1 MCQCACAVDGDWQR
15 TSTSKRD
22 LGEAK
27 KQVHEILVEAKYHKK
42 INQAPIPRQFKGI
55 AKDVVKRMA
64 DELAAGGGKSIFK
77 DCMKVLNKYLVPL
90 LGKYK
95 IDSIDDALPQKND
108 GWRLKRREK
117 EPAYPCRQ
125 RQKNE
130 HCPAFTLEEVGAM
143 RNNFDARMEM
153 AAISPC

>member
-1 MCQCACAVDGDWQR
+1 LRERSAVCQCACAVDGEWQR

-27 KQVHEILVEAKYHKK
+27 KEVHEILVEAKYHKK
-42 INQAPIPRQFKGI
+42 INQAQITRQFKGI
-55 AKDVVKRMA
+55 AKDVVQRMT
-64 DELAAGGGKSIFK
+64 DKPAAGGGKPIFK

-95 IDSIDDALPQKND
+95 IDSIDDALPQKYD

-125 RQKNE
+125 KQKE
-130 HCPAFTLEEVGAM
+130 
-143 RNNFDARMEM
+143 
-153 AAISPC
+153 